1 MYNYSFLLRQNILY
15 NYFIFY
21 ERNDR
26 KTKVNGK
33 NGVFFSKNATANEYV
48 AKCERQIAKCI
59 KWQKNLEELKAE
71 KEIEIE
77 SFNKRTKVLTEGL
90 NALSEDEREHFFKT
104 YKYSATTPK
113 EQKE

>member
-1 MYNYSFLLRQNILY
+1 MKEKTERQKSMEKY
-15 NYFIFY
+15 
-21 ERNDR
+21 
-26 KTKVNGK
+26 
-33 NGVFFSKNATANEYV
+33 GVYFSKNATANEYV